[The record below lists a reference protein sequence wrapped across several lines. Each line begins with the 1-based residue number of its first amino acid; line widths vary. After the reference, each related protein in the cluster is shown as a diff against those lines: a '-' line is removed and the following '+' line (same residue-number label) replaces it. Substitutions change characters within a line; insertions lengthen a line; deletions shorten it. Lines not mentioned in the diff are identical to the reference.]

1 MSLKFL
7 KNLNGNNTGHFEKY
21 LSSIKSIEDLSISWY
36 PSSGEDFRNIVILN
50 EVFMESHLKDGK
62 KWKQPDLFIYT
73 DHDKLEFDN
82 LFPDEMTEEFTQPM
96 TEMESLL
103 TEHADLSGWDI
114 YYDDKTVVRIKR
126 FEWLSDLDAMVD
138 KSLASKGEF
147 YSGPKKIA
155 YMLLDIWT
163 EEFGEFEANLIYC
176 NTENDWFAN
185 KLITEDA
192 KISHITKNNNDYKI
206 GETDGSVRSLK
217 NILTKLGTKYFI
229 CDSSDTEKY
238 TDSTYKLNSI
248 IEIPE
253 EYWSNK
259 GYAVFE
265 VETRQD
271 NTI

>member
-7 KNLNGNNTGHFEKY
+7 KNLNGNNTGHFAKY
-21 LSSIKSIEDLSISWY
+21 LSSIKSTDNLSISWY

-50 EVFMESHLKDGK
+50 DVFMESQLKDGE
-62 KWKQPDLFIYT
+62 KWMQPDLFIYT
-73 DHDKLEFDN
+73 DQDKLAFDN

-96 TEMESLL
+96 TEMESML
-103 TEHADLSGWDI
+103 TEYADLSGWDI

-126 FEWLSDLDAMVD
+126 FEWLSDLDSMVD

-147 YSGPKKIA
+147 YSDPQKIA

-176 NTENDWFAN
+176 NTENEWFAN

-206 GETDGSVRSLK
+206 GETDESASSLK

-229 CDSSDTEKY
+229 CDYSNTENY
-238 TDSTYKLNSI
+238 SASTYKLNSL

-253 EYWSNK
+253 EYWADK
-259 GYAVFE
+259 EFAVFE
-265 VETRQD
+265 VKTLPD
-271 NTI
+271 NNL